1 MALVPWLLLSF
12 TLTGCPLSDHYSLLS
27 DATGGLDG
35 GGDAGAIASG
45 GAGAVGVGGLG
56 GGLSGS
62 GSTLLGGMSGA
73 TQNAGSGGNS
83 GSNSGAAGSA
93 GTAEAGAPDAGGG
106 AAGEGPSGGSAGSG
120 NNAGSG
126 GNAGFGGASGAGGSA
141 GSSGA
146 AGGATCAPGCSNTC
160 CGTSCVDT
168 TRDFQ
173 NCGSCGVLC
182 SAGRSCMTSECTPGW
197 VGMSPPPVGFVARW
211 RAAAVAMGDSVFI
224 WGGSDSTGMVL
235 DSGAI
240 YTPTTDTWTPVAKDA
255 NTLTARVFATA
266 VWTGSVVIVF
276 GGSDATGATPYK
288 DAALYD
294 PVANAWSALPTA
306 SKARSSA
313 LGFWD
318 GTRAIFWGGIG
329 ATAAAVSGADRF
341 DLTTWSA
348 SSLTGDPG
356 ALLSPAS
363 GWDGSTLYLEG
374 GQLAGART
382 NKVFSYTSN
391 TDTWAS
397 LTASLTARSNAFGVW
412 DGARFVVWGGRDDA
426 NMLHND
432 GKYQQGALWYA
443 LSAMG
448 APGSR
453 MAVPR
458 RQGWVFETSPG
469 LIAIFGGQTSL
480 IGQGTF
486 TNTGYT
492 YDVVNAKWATAAS
505 WPSAETHDY
514 GVGVWTGDEFVL
526 WGGRTGATPTPTL
539 TGERWKP

>member
-1 MALVPWLLLSF
+1 MPWLLLSF
-12 TLTGCPLSDHYSLLS
+12 TLTGCPLSDNYSLLP
-27 DATGGLDG
+27 DAAGGTDG
-35 GGDAGAIASG
+35 GDDGGAPASG
-45 GAGAVGVGGLG
+45 GTESAGVGGFG
-56 GGLSGS
+56 GGLSGA
-62 GSTLLGGMSGA
+62 GSTLVGGMSGA
-73 TQNAGSGGNS
+73 AQNAGNGGNS
-83 GSNSGAAGSA
+83 GSNSGVSGSSGSAEAGTPDAGGDAGQGAIGGSAGGGDSAGSA
-93 GTAEAGAPDAGGG
+93 G
-106 AAGEGPSGGSAGSG
+106 
-120 NNAGSG
+120 NAGLG
-126 GNAGFGGASGAGGSA
+126 GTSGASGTGGSA

-146 AGGATCAPGCSNTC
+146 GGGATCAPGCGYTC
-160 CGTSCVDT
+160 CGSSCVDT

-173 NCGSCGVLC
+173 NCGSCGALC
-182 SAGRSCMTSECTPGW
+182 AAGRSCMTSQCTPGW
-197 VGMSPPPVGFVARW
+197 VSMSPPPVGFAARW
-211 RAAAVAMGDSVFI
+211 RAASVAMGDSVFI
-224 WGGSDSTGMVL
+224 WGGSDASGVVL

-240 YTPTTDTWTPVAKDA
+240 YTTTTDTWTPVAKDA

-288 DAALYD
+288 DAAAYD
-294 PVANAWSALPTA
+294 PAQNAWSALPMA
-306 SKARSSA
+306 GKARSSA

-341 DLTTWSA
+341 DLTTWAA

-363 GWDGSTLYLEG
+363 GWDGTTLYLEG
-374 GQLAGART
+374 GQLAGTRT
-382 NKVFSYTSN
+382 DKVFSYTSN

-397 LTASLTARSNAFGVW
+397 LTKSLSARSNAFGVW
-412 DGARFVVWGGRDDA
+412 DGARFVVWGGRDDL
-426 NMLHND
+426 NTLHND
-432 GKYQQGALWYA
+432 GKYQQAANWYA
-443 LSAMG
+443 MSTLG
-448 APGSR
+448 APSAR

-469 LIAIFGGQTSL
+469 SIALFGGQTSL
-480 IGQGTF
+480 MGQGTF

-526 WGGRTGATPTPTL
+526 WGGRTGVAAAPTL